1 MVNKMT
7 RHRLTSTQLIKVM
20 KAEAAVTRSLGKM
33 KAKTRG
39 IWKIYRNYKMI
50 PLNKMIY

>member
-7 RHRLTSTQLIKVM
+7 RHRLTSTQPTEFM

-39 IWKIYRNYKMI
+39 IWKTHRNYKMI
-50 PLNKMIY
+50 PLNKMIC